1 MVIETSVPNVK
12 YQGCTHCC
20 ARHTPLVIQCISKQE
35 EVVKLGTLATTSPVE
50 LLTKYEDILFNN
62 TNVKE
67 KCLRHFKFIQHIKKN

>member
-35 EVVKLGTLATTSPVE
+35 EVVKLGTLATTSPA
-50 LLTKYEDILFNN
+50 DQI
-62 TNVKE
+62 
-67 KCLRHFKFIQHIKKN
+67 